1 MNSPLPQ
8 GSRAP
13 ERAAW
18 VNGVMVRGT
27 EAAIS
32 LWDRGSR
39 NGEGLFETL
48 RVYDG
53 VPFAFDRHLERLIL
67 SAATLGFPVPAA
79 PDALRSAIEKVC
91 AAQGLRDAVARIT
104 ITRGIP
110 GGTPTRAGAW
120 VDAESIVGRLW
131 PGTEAGAVRAVCSRV
146 PFEPGSLGAHKTTSR
161 LAYSLA
167 AEEARIAGADEALLI
182 SAAGELLE
190 GSVSNVFV
198 VKGGETLTPPLARG
212 ILPGITRTMALEAC
226 GAHGVPARE
235 ATLSRDDLRAADE
248 VFVTNAV
255 QGIVRV
261 GTLDGVAMGDAGVA
275 RVLAEDYA
283 ARVRAATAR

>member
-1 MNSPLPQ
+1 MNPPSPQ
-8 GSRAP
+8 GTP
-13 ERAAW
+13 ERVAW

-27 EAAIS
+27 EAALS

-48 RVYDG
+48 RVYGG
-53 VPFAFDRHLERLIL
+53 VPFAFDRHLERLVL

-79 PDALRSAIEKVC
+79 PEALRAAIDKVC

-104 ITRGIP
+104 VTRGIP
-110 GGTPTRAGAW
+110 GGRPTRAGAW
-120 VDAESIVGRLW
+120 VDAEPIAGRLW
-131 PGTEAGAVRAVCSRV
+131 PRDAQGAVRVMCSRV

-167 AEEARIAGADEALLI
+167 AEEARVAGADEALLL

-212 ILPGITRTMALEAC
+212 ILPGITRTLALEAC
-226 GAHGVPARE
+226 AALGIPARE
-235 ATLSRDDLRAADE
+235 ASLTRDDLRAAAE
-248 VFVTNAV
+248 VVVTNAV
-255 QGIVRV
+255 QGIARA
-261 GTLDGVAMGDAGVA
+261 GALDGAAMGDAGVA
-275 RVLAEDYA
+275 RALAADYDARVKAATGA
-283 ARVRAATAR
+283 AR